1 MTASTVMEFKLMSMK
16 YLRPASAALVFAAA
30 IGLAPPSSAQELKV
44 GLAAEARSIDP
55 HYHVLSPNIQIAT
68 QVYERL
74 TDQDE
79 NQKVIP
85 KLAESWR
92 AVNDTTWEFKLRK
105 GVKFADGGD
114 FTARDVIFS
123 YCRIPKVENSPSSF
137 IASMRMIDTMTAPDP
152 QTIVITTATPFP
164 LMPITV
170 SGISIISAANAGAP
184 EGLKFSKD
192 GCEGVA
198 QWPKTEDFNKLKYAG
213 TGPFKYTQ
221 YSPGDRIIMEVND
234 KFWGQKPAWSKVIL
248 RPITNSAAR
257 VAALL
262 AGDVD
267 FIENPSIQD
276 LPRIKSNANF
286 AVSAG
291 LSNRIIYLHFNYIED
306 KPPGVTDAGDKNPFR
321 DKRVREAISLAIDRE
336 AIVARIMGGEAKAAA
351 EFLPNPLDGTTPGIR
366 PRKPDPERA
375 KKLLAEAGYPNGFGL
390 TIGTPNDRYIND
402 AQVAQAAAQML
413 NRIGLKAQVDAM
425 TATTFFTKR
434 TKREFGIWLAGW
446 GADTGEMS
454 NPLRALAA
462 TPDPKLGFG
471 TTNPGGYSNKEMY
484 AVLIKALTTV
494 DDKQRNALLQQGSKI
509 VMDDFGVIPLHFEVT
524 VWAFKKGLTYTPQVN
539 QYTRPDRIGKN

>member
-1 MTASTVMEFKLMSMK
+1 MSTKSFLAST
-16 YLRPASAALVFAAA
+16 AALLIATV
-30 IGLAPPSSAQELKV
+30 LTTPSMAQELKI
-44 GLAAEARSIDP
+44 GLSAEPSSLDP
-55 HYHVLSPNIQIAT
+55 HYHFLTPNIQLAT

-79 NQKVIP
+79 SQKPIAS
-85 KLAESWR
+85 LAESWR
-92 AVNDTTWEFKLRK
+92 PLNDTTWEFKLRK
-105 GVKFADGGD
+105 GVKFSDGGE

-137 IASMRMIDTMTAPDP
+137 IATMRMVETLTAPDP
-152 QTIVITTATPFP
+152 YTVVMTTATPFP

-170 SGISIISAANAGAP
+170 SSVAIIQAANAGAP
-184 EGLKFSKD
+184 ADLKFKKE
-192 GCEGVA
+192 GCEGFA

-213 TGPFKYTQ
+213 TGPFKFTQ
-221 YSPGDRIIMEVND
+221 FVPGDRIVMEANE
-234 KFWGQKPAWSKVIL
+234 KYWGKKPRWSKVIE

-276 LPRIKSNANF
+276 LPRIKANPAF
-286 AVSAG
+286 AVSEG
-291 LSNRIIYLHFNYIED
+291 LSNRVIYLHFNYLAD
-306 KPPGVTDAGDKNPFR
+306 SPPGVTDAGGKNPFR
-321 DKRVREAISLAIDRE
+321 DKRVREAISLAIDRT

-351 EFLPNPLDGTTPGIR
+351 ELLPYPLDGTTKGIE
-366 PRKPDPERA
+366 PHKPDPDRA

-390 TIGTPNDRYIND
+390 TIGTPNDRYVND
-402 AQVAQAAAQML
+402 AQVTQAVAQML

-425 TATTFFTKR
+425 TAPTFFSRR

-446 GADTGEMS
+446 GGETGEMS
-454 NPLRALAA
+454 NPLRTLAA

-471 TTNPGGYSNKEMY
+471 TTNPGGYSNKDMD
-484 AVLIKALTTV
+484 AVLLKALATV
-494 DDKQRNALLQQGSKI
+494 DDNARNDLLRQASKI
-509 VMDDFGVIPLHFEVT
+509 VMDDYGVIPLHFEVT
-524 VWAFKKGLTYTPQVN
+524 VWAFKKGLTYVPQTN
-539 QYTRPDRIGKN
+539 QFTRADLVGRK